1 MHYCIIINI
10 IYGQSELSGML
21 QNQLAGGKLAEIAR
35 MSGAQN
41 LMQFGQDIK
50 NAAKG
55 TPVEGLV
62 GLLGAGE
69 TDKVSILVANPN
81 EYSVDVNIFVING
94 YVGNS
99 IVSDYKAI

>member
-1 MHYCIIINI
+1 
-10 IYGQSELSGML
+10 
-21 QNQLAGGKLAEIAR
+21 
-35 MSGAQN
+35 MSVTSYNEYESAYKI
-41 LMQFGQDIK
+41 FYDCSSDITLEK
-50 NAAKG
+50 ISDYD
-55 TPVEGLV
+55 